1 MLITG
6 MANRVEVIMV
16 LGKIAKGGVAGVLV
30 RWTSRLRF
38 PYLFFLTLIL
48 FIVNLFIPD
57 MVPFADELIM
67 GLVAAVLGSLKNRSS
82 ESNSQPPPNVQG

>member
-30 RWTSRLRF
+30 RWTLRLRF

-67 GLVAAVLGSLKNRSS
+67 GLVAALLGSLKNRSS
-82 ESNSQPPPNVQG
+82 DSNPQPPPNVQG